1 MEVPTGTE
9 PDRRIGLLNL
19 LGESMSKT
27 SSTLNTQNP
36 HALIYKTKC
45 TTGTLE
51 ITVNG
56 GVKVDSFHHLKV
68 SLKLK
73 NSEGSLRQPVD
84 LFNDDLVS
92 KLVRKTAEKLSMP
105 TAELYKVISDLT
117 DELEAYRLKK
127 YEEKKTKTPEKVN
140 LTKVEEKKAVAFLS
154 APDLMERTLED
165 IGKSGVIG
173 EEMNRLLMYICYT
186 SRMRNKPLHV
196 VCLGSSGSGK
206 THLQECVSA
215 LIPEEDRIEMTSL
228 SEQSLYYYGKESL
241 AGKLILIEDLDGAES
256 SLYPLRE
263 LQSKQQISRTTPRK
277 HPLTGELITET
288 QTVKGPVA
296 TSGCTTREKMYED
309 NANRAFLIHLD
320 DSEEQ
325 DERIMSYQRLKS
337 MGNVDSAKENKLKSL
352 IQNTQR
358 VLSPI
363 TVRNPY
369 ADKLNIP
376 HKVFKQ
382 RRTNELYLRLI
393 ESITFYHQ
401 FQRTEIVNEKTGE
414 TFIESTFEDI
424 HWANRLIS
432 EVFLSKSDELSK
444 AERAFFEKLKDYLK
458 TNKNNSFYTK
468 DLRIFLRLS
477 PATVGRHVLSLEE
490 HGYLKKVRGSQ
501 AKGFEYQVIIF
512 NDYDLLKQHV
522 YSCLETVLEQIKE
535 ETNERIS

>member
-73 NSEGSLRQPVD
+73 NKEASLRQPVD

-105 TAELYKVISDLT
+105 TAELYKTISDLT
-117 DELEAYRLKK
+117 DELEQYRLKK
-127 YEEKKTKTPEKVN
+127 YEEKKTKSPEKVT
-140 LTKVEEKKAVAFLS
+140 LSKSEEKTASAYLS
-154 APDLMERTLED
+154 KENLMERTLSD
-165 IGKSGVIG
+165 IGTSGVIG
-173 EEMNRLLMYICYT
+173 EEMNRLLIYICYT
-186 SRMRNKPLHV
+186 SRKRNKPLHV

-206 THLQECVSA
+206 THLQESVSA

-241 AGKLILIEDLDGAES
+241 AGKLITIEDLDGAES

-296 TSGCTTREKMYED
+296 TSGCTTKEKMYED

-325 DERIMSYQRLKS
+325 DERIMSYQRQKS
-337 MGNVDSAKENKLKSL
+337 MGNVDSAKENKLKAL

-401 FQRTEIVNEKTGE
+401 FQRRPMADPLTGE
-414 TFIESTFEDI
+414 MYIETSFDDI
-424 HWANRLIS
+424 NWANRLIS
-432 EVFLSKSDELSK
+432 EVLLSKSDELSK
-444 AERAFFEKLKDYLK
+444 AERSFFENLKEFLK
-458 TNKNNSFYTK
+458 KKKMKTFYTK
-468 DLRIFLRLS
+468 DLREHLRIS
-477 PATVGRHVLSLEE
+477 PATVKRHVFNLEE
-490 HGYLKKVRGSQ
+490 YGYLHKVRGS
-501 AKGFEYQVIIF
+501 KRMGFEYELPSF
-512 NDYDLLKQHV
+512 DDYQTLKNHV
-522 YSCLETVLEQIKE
+522 FKVLENCL
-535 ETNERIS
+535 NELISSCKAQ